1 MLKLIAILSDL
12 HISVSQQNTA
22 AACVKFDINP
32 SLVFSDSVS
41 SRTRSKTSN
50 KAPVTSAI
58 HAALREEKRNVKAPQ
73 QRTTPQLQN
82 KLQALLG
89 QIIPHDLHA
98 RLISRPEYC
107 VASLVTNPSNRCRWK
122 AKPLWS
128 PSDVSSA
135 LKKLARCKK
144 QEDYCGMLSHIERV
158 VQSVMCG
165 THQRTALRQFKA
177 GSRIAQLRGR
187 LEDITRMT
195 ELDHLT
201 FTQWVIDISDPDTLE
216 DHIPQ
221 LSTIA
226 TKSKPAARPKSVTK
240 LVFKAST
247 AETIVRVSFSSCFI
261 PYQPEK
267 TRKLSVSSA
276 LYQKAISPLGSKDY
290 GPGLIYLYWDKE
302 YFGMVKI
309 GYTNN
314 LARRL
319 EEWNTKCKHQ
329 NAYHSSTESQVNMPH
344 VHRVE
349 QLIHTGLKEN
359 KLRRKCDVCGTMHN
373 EWFKVTEAHVIK
385 VLKKWRQWILQE
397 PYEQD
402 EESGEWTLRRDMLDS
417 LKHMC
422 EPMPHDMAT
431 QKPRPKPRRS
441 SGGVQRGS
449 KKNKGPRRTI

>member
-1 MLKLIAILSDL
+1 LKLIAILSDL

-32 SLVFSDSVS
+32 SFVFSDSVS

-58 HAALREEKRNVKAPQ
+58 HAVLHEEKRNVKVPQ
-73 QRTTPQLQN
+73 QRTTLQLPN
-82 KLQALLG
+82 KLRAFLG
-89 QIIPHDLHA
+89 QIIPHNIHA
-98 RLISRPEYC
+98 RLVSEPEYC
-107 VASLVTNPSNRCRWK
+107 VASPVKHPSNRCHWK
-122 AKPLWS
+122 VKPLWS
-128 PSDVSSA
+128 PRDVGSA

-144 QEDYCGMLSHIERV
+144 QEDYCGMLSHIEWV

-165 THQRTALRQFKA
+165 THQRKVLHQFKT
-177 GSRIAQLRGR
+177 GSRIAQLRSR

-195 ELDHLT
+195 EVDHST
-201 FTQWVIDISDPDTLE
+201 FTQWVTDISDPDTLE
-216 DHIPQ
+216 NHIPQ

-226 TKSKPAARPKSVTK
+226 TKPKPTARPNSLPK

-276 LYQKAISPLGSKDY
+276 LHQQAISPLGPKDY
-290 GPGLIYLYWDKE
+290 GPGFIYLYWDKK

-319 EEWNTKCKHQ
+319 DQWNTKCKSQ

-349 QLIHTGLKEN
+349 QLIHTELK
-359 KLRRKCDVCGTMHN
+359 KYRLRRKCDGCGTMHK
-373 EWFKVTEAHVIK
+373 EWFEATEAHVVK
-385 VLKKWRQWILQE
+385 VLKKWREWILQE

-402 EESGEWTLRRDMLDS
+402 EESGKWTLRPDMLDS

-422 EPMPHDMAT
+422 EPLPHDKAT
-431 QKPRPKPRRS
+431 QKPRQKPRKG
-441 SGGVQRGS
+441 SGGVQRG
-449 KKNKGPRRTI
+449 